1 MRAIT
6 FKFFQESANYRI
18 STNFE
23 SRNSY
28 PLPPFSTVIGMV
40 HYLCGFDSYHPM
52 QLGIKGKADGRADNL
67 QQGFVF
73 GSLKFDPDRHK
84 FSADGIGVNRTLF
97 HVELLWNVN
106 LTITIVPEDE
116 NDISIIYEALSNP
129 REYPSLGR
137 KEDIGSVTEVKLV
150 DLDLHFFEKETTIDY
165 PGWIPTTLKQGTRFN
180 ISKNYKLKQVRK
192 NKVFREFEK
201 IPVSISQGE
210 VKVLPNTP
218 VFKNTESNDYVF
230 LF

>member
-1 MRAIT
+1 MKAIRYN
-6 FKFFQESANYRI
+6 FFQESANYRV
-18 STNFE
+18 STDFE

-40 HYLCGFDSYHPM
+40 HNLCGYDSYHPM
-52 QLGIKGKADGRADNL
+52 QIGIKGKSEGLADNL
-67 QQGFVF
+67 QQGYAF
-73 GSLKFDPDRHK
+73 GSLKFDPDRHQ
-84 FSADGIGVNRTLF
+84 FSADGIGVNKTLF

-106 LTITIVPEDE
+106 LTITVVPEDE
-116 NDISIIYEALSNP
+116 NDLSEIFEALSNP
-129 REYPSLGR
+129 HEFPSLGR
-137 KEDIGSVTEVKLV
+137 REDIGSITDVKIV
-150 DLDLHFFEKETTIDY
+150 DLDLHFFEKETIIDY

-180 ISKNYKLKQVRK
+180 ISKSYKLKQVRK

-210 VKVLPNTP
+210 VKVVPNTP
-218 VFKNTESNDYVF
+218 VFKNKESNDYVF